1 MRDREHVQIVA
12 NLERKANFLQATLA
26 DAEKRVQE
34 EREKALEAEEKVKNI
49 THLIDRLEADIRAK
63 EEGRSQELEDVEFF
77 KKKLLEAESYI
88 SELSRENEIIS

>member
-1 MRDREHVQIVA
+1 MRDRENVQIVA

-34 EREKALEAEEKVKNI
+34 EREKAQEAEEKVKNI

>member
-34 EREKALEAEEKVKNI
+34 EREKAQEAEEKVKNI